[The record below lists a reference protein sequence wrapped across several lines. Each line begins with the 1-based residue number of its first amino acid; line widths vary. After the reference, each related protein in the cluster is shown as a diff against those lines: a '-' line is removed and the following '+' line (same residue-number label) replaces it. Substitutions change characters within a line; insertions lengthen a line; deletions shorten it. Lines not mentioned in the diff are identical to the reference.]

1 MHRSSRT
8 YSPDRLVISPAT
20 GRFIAPRR
28 KRRPSR
34 PALGLPR
41 LDARHRRANETG
53 HPAPEGLYATKI
65 PALFDVRVLNGKPR
79 NASFAVPWPFGRPHE
94 QSKEAEIRG
103 TTVRECFA
111 VHRPSG
117 ASTTSETPSH
127 GFRVPL
133 RRDAPRLATTLDPL
147 RVIPKEPACLARGT
161 SRMSGRSFGCVAGC
175 GSTNSRLI
183 PLWPTRR

>member
-1 MHRSSRT
+1 MGPLLFAGVGAGLNCRGEPVTLNLSVIHALLVKDLFSRPTCNFARNGSFHRSAPQT
-8 YSPDRLVISPAT
+8 QTLSPST
-20 GRFIAPRR
+20 G
-28 KRRPSR
+28 
-34 PALGLPR
+34 
-41 LDARHRRANETG
+41 
-53 HPAPEGLYATKI
+53 
-65 PALFDVRVLNGKPR
+65 
-79 NASFAVPWPFGRPHE
+79 PHE

-147 RVIPKEPACLARGT
+147 RVIPTEPACLTRGT